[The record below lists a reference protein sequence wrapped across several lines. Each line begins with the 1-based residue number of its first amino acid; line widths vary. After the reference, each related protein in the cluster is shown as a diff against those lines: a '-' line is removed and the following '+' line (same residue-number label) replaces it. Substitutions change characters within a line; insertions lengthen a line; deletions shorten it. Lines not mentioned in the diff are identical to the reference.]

1 MTRARDIADQQDN
14 LGGAVAP
21 FAAGKNVVINGGMD
35 FFQRVSFSTTA
46 TGYGL
51 DRWLNVSSG
60 SASASV
66 VTQQTTGVP
75 SGSRYCMRITMGA
88 SGGYGNQYHLI
99 ETSNVIQLLGRTA
112 TLTLKIRRNATFAG
126 GLSVTIAKSATVD
139 AGAGATWTTLTA
151 TGGSNTASNASLPTG
166 TSSSDWLTIS
176 YQVAIPNDGT
186 ANSLRIGIEQTQVE
200 ASGAYWELAQVQL
213 EAGSQATTFTRAG
226 GSIGGE
232 LALCQRYYQKSY
244 PAAMAPGSFFLG
256 AYSTTIVENNVPS
269 GNYFHYQPLI
279 VQMRA
284 EPTITIFSGAGQTSR
299 VSTTGGSDLA
309 ALSAVPILVADNH
322 FTIQNQSGGS
332 LSASG
337 GGFLFY
343 YVASSEL

>member
-1 MTRARDIADQQDN
+1 M
-14 LGGAVAP
+14 
-21 FAAGKNVVINGGMD
+21 
-35 FFQRVSFSTTA
+35 
-46 TGYGL
+46 
-51 DRWLNVSSG
+51 SSG

-99 ETSNVIQLLGRTA
+99 ETSNVAQLLGRTA
-112 TLTLKIRRNATFAG
+112 TLTLKVRRNATFAG
-126 GLSVTIAKSATVD
+126 GLSVTIAKSATID

-166 TSSSDWLTIS
+166 TGSSNWLTIS

-232 LALCQRYYQKSY
+232 LALCQRYFQKSY
-244 PAAMAPGSFFLG
+244 DTGTAPASVSVLNGIVVCAPSLSAVGSGLSFGHVPLKVDMRIPPNVTI
-256 AYSTTIVENNVPS
+256 YSFAGTAGVVSS
-269 GNYFHYQPLI
+269 GQP
-279 VQMRA
+279 A
-284 EPTITIFSGAGQTSR
+284 
-299 VSTTGGSDLA
+299 DLA
-309 ALSAVPILVADNH
+309 ANSGGVNTAGTRSFSMIN
-322 FTIQNQSGGS
+322 NSGGS
-332 LSASG
+332 ITPVNGSFIFHYIAN
-337 GGFLFY
+337 
-343 YVASSEL
+343 AEL